1 MALTAPGGPLGTA
14 PMGWFTPAIPEGTVY
29 VEPHPRRIQGLV
41 NGIAVIDTERALLVH
56 RPDRFL
62 RYAFPAAE
70 VGDLPCR
77 PEPTAPGYVLV
88 PWNAVDT
95 WLEEGRRLVNY
106 PPNPYHRIDCHPTSR
121 RLRVT
126 VGDVVLVDTDETVIV
141 FETTLEARL
150 YVHPSLVRLDLLHKT
165 DTSSWCD
172 YKGSATFWA
181 ASADGDTFDDI
192 AWSYDDPP
200 PESQPIKG
208 YLSFDST
215 RVQVIA
221 ELPEVKHR

>member
-1 MALTAPGGPLGTA
+1 MALTTPRGPLGTD
-14 PMGWFTPAIPEGTVY
+14 PRGWFTPPLPEGTVY

-62 RYAFPAAE
+62 RYAFPASE
-70 VGDLPCR
+70 VGDLPSR
-77 PEPTAPGYVLV
+77 PEPAAPGYVLV

-106 PPNPYHRIDCHPTSR
+106 PPNPYHRIDCRPTTR

-126 VGDVVLVDTDETVIV
+126 IGDVVLVDTHETVIV
-141 FETTLEARL
+141 FETTLEPRL
-150 YVHPSLVRLDLLHKT
+150 YVHPSFVRTDLLYQT
-165 DTSSWCD
+165 GTSGWCD

-181 ASADGDTFDDI
+181 ASIDDHALDDI

-200 PESQPIKG
+200 PESLRIKRF
-208 YLSFDST
+208 LSFDPT
-215 RVQVIA
+215 RVDMIA
-221 ELPEVKHR
+221 ELPGAEQG